1 MTLEEIKKQ
10 RVNLGTLGYRPAVS
24 FNGRKAISYG
34 MNGLG
39 AAKHN
44 YMTPNDALKS
54 LWDVYLKGEYVAT
67 FKTEK
72 AAMAF
77 MERRDKEIEGVQFK
91 SLLEKVNDLNKEM
104 HAALV
109 EFLKQHNGLVRTD
122 TYGLDFKDKHLN
134 PIYMISMDGDN
145 EPNTEHRVLAVAL
158 FENDEVAVLPVLSEN
173 NYVKETLDAMTDEE
187 VRDLDDWELIFGGY
201 VLQNATLT
209 ALCEGIEEYV

>member
-10 RVNLGTLGYRPAVS
+10 RVNLEKLGYRPAVS

-44 YMTPNDALKS
+44 YMTPNDAFKS
-54 LWDVYLKGEYVAT
+54 LWDVYHKGEYVAT

-91 SLLEKVNDLNKEM
+91 SLVEKVNNLNKEM
-104 HAALV
+104 HDAIV
-109 EFLKQHNGLVRTD
+109 ELLHQHNGLIRTD
-122 TYGLDFKDKHLN
+122 NRERESEGKPTCTNL
-134 PIYMISMDGDN
+134 YMISMEGDD
-145 EPNTEHRVLAVAL
+145 EPNTEHRIMAVAL
-158 FENDEVAVLPVLSEN
+158 IGGDEVAVLPDLSDCETIKGLTDGEVLSLN
-173 NYVKETLDAMTDEE
+173 
-187 VRDLDDWELIFGGY
+187 DWEWINGGY
-201 VLQNATLT
+201 VHKSATLG
-209 ALCEGIEEYV
+209 AICEGIEEYV